1 MNMAQ
6 IGGNYIKFLQRGDLQ
21 VFGKNGNRSNLA
33 VSNSLSLVFWS
44 EISRLDLVL
53 KPGNLT
59 FRVVARMLLDQF
71 YGFFATVFAIKI
83 GPPF

>member
-33 VSNSLSLVFWS
+33 VSNSLFLVFWS

-71 YGFFATVFAIKI
+71 YGFFTTVFAIKI